1 MRQFY
6 TQEEV
11 GQRLGY
17 SVDTLRK
24 WRNSGAGPPFIR
36 AGVVIDEDRSEDPR
50 RGSIRYE
57 RNSLEEWLRERGLG
71 EKFKGFD
78 E

>member
-1 MRQFY
+1 MARQFY
-6 TQEEV
+6 TQDEV

-36 AGVVIDEDRSEDPR
+36 AGVVISSTAPDPR

-57 RNSLEEWLRERGLG
+57 RNSLENWLRENGLG
-71 EKFKGFD
+71 ESFKGFD

>member
-1 MRQFY
+1 MERQFF
-6 TQEEV
+6 TQEEL

-24 WRNSGAGPPFIR
+24 WRNSGVGPPFLR
-36 AGVVIDEDRSEDPR
+36 GGVAVSDGQPDPR

-57 RNSLEEWLRERGLG
+57 RDSVEAWLKQKLG
-71 EKFKGFD
+71 NDFQGFD
-78 E
+78 DG